1 MSATSPIATKFCIAA
16 KRRDVHNSG
25 HGLGRLLDLLPD
37 ASTAARQS
45 YGEVRRRLAG
55 LNSLRSKVDGTSTL
69 DPELVAAW
77 FPAANALIAEAQKAR
92 MTVERDL
99 PRNLPG
105 NVRALF
111 ELKGLLAVISEAAGR
126 ERGGVA
132 GATPTGRQRPAVT
145 NLATMHYDSL
155 VPREWFGKVSMQ
167 RINVLSIQRIS
178 AEDRAKIEAVDP
190 AIELTDA
197 GGWYDGEIRETWP
210 AVTTARYLAP
220 GATGSGTREE
230 RDRLLAEAEV
240 ILGGWPFPLDLRAR
254 APRLKWFH
262 QRPAGASNLLVG
274 DLWGSRVV
282 VTTSRGSGN
291 TLAMAEYAVAGI
303 LHFAKGLHR
312 AAVDRGAG
320 VFDHR
325 AYRPLLLEG
334 KTACV
339 VGAGGIGLDVGKLCA
354 ALGMRVVGTRRHPH
368 PDRPLPPG
376 FSELGGAGDL
386 DRFLPESDFV
396 VICCQW
402 TPETTRLFD
411 KDRFAAMKAGGVLIN
426 VARGEIVDEEALA
439 DALQRD
445 HLRGAALDVYVGE
458 FEHTPTSRL
467 WSDPR
472 VLITPHISS
481 ASDQDRHGAINLFC
495 DNLRAY
501 LEGGPLQ
508 NVIDWQR
515 GY

>member
-1 MSATSPIATKFCIAA
+1 
-16 KRRDVHNSG
+16 
-25 HGLGRLLDLLPD
+25 
-37 ASTAARQS
+37 
-45 YGEVRRRLAG
+45 
-55 LNSLRSKVDGTSTL
+55 
-69 DPELVAAW
+69 
-77 FPAANALIAEAQKAR
+77 
-92 MTVERDL
+92 
-99 PRNLPG
+99 
-105 NVRALF
+105 
-111 ELKGLLAVISEAAGR
+111 
-126 ERGGVA
+126 
-132 GATPTGRQRPAVT
+132 
-145 NLATMHYDSL
+145 
-155 VPREWFGKVSMQ
+155 MQ

-190 AIELTDA
+190 TIELTDA

-210 AVTTARYLAP
+210 AFTTTRYLAP
-220 GATGSGTREE
+220 GAAGSGTREE

-262 QRPAGASNLLVG
+262 QCPAGASNLLAG

-291 TLAMAEYAVAGI
+291 TLAMAEYAMAGI
-303 LHFAKGLHR
+303 LRFAKGLHR
-312 AAVDRGAG
+312 AAV
-320 VFDHR
+320 
-325 AYRPLLLEG
+325 
-334 KTACV
+334 
-339 VGAGGIGLDVGKLCA
+339 
-354 ALGMRVVGTRRHPH
+354 GMRVVGTRRHPH

-426 VARGEIVDEEALA
+426 VARGEIVDEGALA

-458 FEHTPTSRL
+458 FEHTPMSRL

-501 LEGGPLQ
+501 LEGGPLR
-508 NVIDWQR
+508 NVIDWER